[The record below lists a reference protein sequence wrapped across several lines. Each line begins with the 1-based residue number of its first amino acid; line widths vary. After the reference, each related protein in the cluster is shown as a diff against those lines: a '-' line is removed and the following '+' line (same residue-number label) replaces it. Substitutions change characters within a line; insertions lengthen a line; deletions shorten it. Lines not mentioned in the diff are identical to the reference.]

1 MIELIKMEAGKL
13 FKNLPGLVIW
23 AAGGSYS
30 YEYAK
35 RMDQLIF
42 SSGTGRRKVFW
53 AKLVAL
59 SMYTIAI
66 TLASTIW
73 ILLAHTS
80 NYGFGG
86 WNSKLIQLDNA
97 FNRRGFYFDL
107 PVWLFILLFAGMI
120 WAGLLA
126 LAVFVQC
133 LSSLTKLA
141 WLPFI
146 IGGILYILGAFYEY
160 QYSYDPSKV
169 VQAFSYSAL
178 LYLEDFGKIEYS
190 SLAGIPVPLHIWFLL
205 HSLILLIL
213 PLGFLSWSWK
223 RKQAY

>member
-73 ILLAHTS
+73 ILL
-80 NYGFGG
+80 GC
-86 WNSKLIQLDNA
+86 
-97 FNRRGFYFDL
+97 
-107 PVWLFILLFAGMI
+107 
-120 WAGLLA
+120 
-126 LAVFVQC
+126 VF
-133 LSSLTKLA
+133 
-141 WLPFI
+141 
-146 IGGILYILGAFYEY
+146 
-160 QYSYDPSKV
+160 KV
-169 VQAFSYSAL
+169 S
-178 LYLEDFGKIEYS
+178 
-190 SLAGIPVPLHIWFLL
+190 
-205 HSLILLIL
+205 
-213 PLGFLSWSWK
+213 
-223 RKQAY
+223 